1 MCDEGLSN
9 MTLEL
14 YHNILGYCC
23 NILTLF
29 RFGNLPLLNRV
40 LLLKVV
46 NKFVV
51 SLHIVVAV
59 SSMSLW
65 FVLHPIFH
73 NPTTSTR
80 LKLFPFLKWNP
91 RLCSP
96 SFQPCLLFVYITIW
110 PHYCRSA
117 RTQIPDPLM
126 STRLSLIYLFFSSLP
141 LCFDYLCFSPAP
153 VLMQTGRGVRRMSHT
168 WSNLFWLL
176 PPAIRGLDISFLHS
190 LSPMLPTVRD
200 LDDLIQHFLN
210 CSPLCDLPFWFN
222 LLSRFVTITVIN
234 MTRHSP
240 TGCKFKM
247 HEPENN
253 WHICKKKNNNKKKQ
267 NTLLI
272 LHQNNSFINFFQ
284 SHYGVIAAAAA
295 KMDKPVPNFSEVGN
309 NCPIS

>member
-29 RFGNLPLLNRV
+29 QFGNLPLLNRV

-80 LKLFPFLKWNP
+80 LKLFPFLKWTP
-91 RLCSP
+91 RLCSS

-176 PPAIRGLDISFLHS
+176 PPAIRGLDISFLQSVSHVANRQGFRWFNTAFFK
-190 LSPMLPTVRD
+190 LFAFVQSPF
-200 LDDLIQHFLN
+200 LIQP
-210 CSPLCDLPFWFN
+210 SEQV
-222 LLSRFVTITVIN
+222 R
-234 MTRHSP
+234 
-240 TGCKFKM
+240 
-247 HEPENN
+247 NN
-253 WHICKKKNNNKKKQ
+253 YSDQ
-267 NTLLI
+267 YDM
-272 LHQNNSFINFFQ
+272 SQ
-284 SHYGVIAAAAA
+284 SYWMQI
-295 KMDKPVPNFSEVGN
+295 
-309 NCPIS
+309 